1 MYAVLMESSS
11 YDFESWYYFLKV
23 EGNEENLKFLKDQ
36 LDTVEECTMFD
47 EDVTIFDM
55 DLEHFVSEETAREM
69 CLLDLNSVSYH
80 RKFDGVL
87 KRVDFG
93 LKKKD
98 KDEKRMIR
106 IYKTIGD
113 GKIDEF
119 IDKEDIDESHV
130 GEDSDSDD
138 TLSVADSDLDE
149 MIEDMEN
156 VTVSHDK
163 MPSNISNIN
172 KKKRKK

>member
-1 MYAVLMESSS
+1 MESSS

-36 LDTVEECTMFD
+36 LDSVEECAMFD

-55 DLEHFVSEETAREM
+55 DLNHLVSETTAREM

-87 KRVDFG
+87 KRIDFG
-93 LKKKD
+93 FKKKD

-106 IYKTIGD
+106 IYKNIGD

-119 IDKEDIDESHV
+119 IDKEEIDESHK
-130 GEDSDSDD
+130 GEDTDSNTDSMVDSDSD
-138 TLSVADSDLDE
+138 VDE
-149 MIEDMEN
+149 MIDEMEN

-163 MPSNISNIN
+163 IPSNISNIGN